1 MKNTR
6 ALARF
11 LVVGAAALAVLAGV
25 ASSARAATITVL
37 PGTVTG
43 GPAAF
48 TWAWDITEDTGGRLN
63 PGTIPGASTSI
74 ADAGNAVADY
84 FTIYDFVG
92 FIAGSN
98 VDPAGWS
105 FQSLMKGSTDSLVS
119 GVPDSPGIANLTWY
133 YTGTATSGGVDLSVT
148 GFSANS
154 TSGLPNGVLGYWS
167 TEDTHNAPP
176 DPGTHPSDGT
186 TDASLGHGLVPG
198 PGSVPEPGSMLL
210 LGTGLFGLAGAV
222 RRRMKK

>member
-48 TWAWDITEDTGGRLN
+48 TWAWDINEDAGGRLN

-74 ADAGNAVADY
+74 ADAGNLVADY

-98 VDPAGWS
+98 LQPAGWS

-119 GVPDSPGIANLTWY
+119 GVPDSPGVANLTWY
-133 YTGTATSGGVDLSVT
+133 YTGTATSGGVDLPVT

-167 TEDTHNAPP
+167 TEDTHNAP
-176 DPGTHPSDGT
+176 GHPSDGT
-186 TDASLGHGLVPG
+186 TDASIGHGLVPG
-198 PGSVPEPGSMLL
+198 PVPEPGSMLL